1 LSALA
6 LLPADVVKWLAPGRR
21 ESYLARLVASCAPEQ
36 LLLLPLELFQLLGAA
51 QQVEV
56 MGRVKVRQREAGKV
70 LPIYSIVWEG
80 GEGGGGRGSAWR

>member
-1 LSALA
+1 MEITTTPGSSSSSSDRRSWLSALA
-6 LLPADVVKWLAPGRR
+6 VLPADVVKWLAPGRR

-56 MGRVKVRQREAGKV
+56 MGRVKVRQGEAERV
-70 LPIYSIVWEG
+70 
-80 GEGGGGRGSAWR
+80 